1 MPKKCDQCGA
11 DIAPGAAFCTNCGSK
26 APEEVVVVR
35 QPEEEPVKETVKEDV
50 CMKCGSVL
58 ADGAAFCTSCGTP
71 RGAAQTESPVSQP
84 QPQPQYVQE
93 PSRQQYTQPA
103 ADIEKNKLMA
113 VLAYIIFLIPLLAA
127 KDSPFAKYH
136 TNQGLVLFL
145 AAIASGVVLV
155 IPILGWIFA
164 PIASILITV
173 LAVIGIINALNGK
186 AKELPII
193 GKFKIIK

>member
-1 MPKKCDQCGA
+1 M
-11 DIAPGAAFCTNCGSK
+11 AFCEKCGTKIEDGVKFCSNCGNTVG
-26 APEEVVVVR
+26 APS
-35 QPEEEPVKETVKEDV
+35 EPV
-50 CMKCGSVL
+50 
-58 ADGAAFCTSCGTP
+58 
-71 RGAAQTESPVSQP
+71 QP
-84 QPQPQYVQE
+84 QAEEKKNDLSDKVASLNNTADTTE
-93 PSRQQYTQPA
+93 EFDA

-145 AAIASGVVLV
+145 AAIASGVILV
-155 IPILGWIFA
+155 IPILGWIIA